1 MRRSDGTRCGCTA
14 DPRGAPHSENCVCVL
29 VAEVCEDAVFCT
41 RLWFCEA
48 FLISYRVLP
57 NPYLLYEVMHE
68 RP

>member
-1 MRRSDGTRCGCTA
+1 VAAQRIREG
-14 DPRGAPHSENCVCVL
+14 PHTVKTVCVL

-57 NPYLLYEVMHE
+57 NPYLLYVF
-68 RP
+68 